1 MGSEDDIIPRS
12 NNLRGITEHQK
23 QAIILIVLS
32 AVIYAACQFE
42 TTLNFVVPSIVDGNS
57 NYEDIE
63 GPRPDTHIAMI
74 ALLGERNSG
83 TRWTTE

>member
-1 MGSEDDIIPRS
+1 MGSPDTPNAARQGRIYG
-12 NNLRGITEHQK
+12 GITEHQK

-32 AVIYAACQFE
+32 AVIYIACQFD
-42 TTLNFVVPSIVDGNS
+42 TTMNLFLPELPESV
-57 NYEDIE
+57 EE
-63 GPRPDTHIAMI
+63 GPKPDTHIAMI